1 MVQHKNRTQPSHNEL
16 ATSNFATSSGIQW
29 NLVNK
34 DIKGTCQSVHIIWV
48 SVLSWLF
55 LEKTYEIFQFWDIK
69 V

>member
-16 ATSNFATSSGIQW
+16 ATSNFATYSGIQW

-34 DIKGTCQSVHIIWV
+34 DTKGTCQSVHIIWV